1 MSPQRRRRSQ
11 GEGSVFRRS
20 DGKWRGVLDL
30 GWTDGRRTRRWVF
43 GATEREV
50 LAKLAELREAQRRGQ
65 NLSARRYTFGQW
77 LEEWL
82 SVKRRQGTRASTL
95 RGYEWLI
102 RQHIRPG
109 LGGIRLDKLTPTDI
123 RHLVERK
130 AESGL
135 SAQSV
140 RLMHALIRNAL
151 ADAEREELVHRNVAK
166 QVRPPVT
173 QREEVRVLTV
183 EDARR
188 LVGVIRGD
196 RFEALWV
203 CALTLGLRKGEL
215 LGLRWS
221 DIDFGDAT
229 LTVRQ
234 ALQRVGGHLVLV
246 EPKTARSRRVVP
258 VPPPTLAAL
267 CGHRRRQKADQLAA
281 GPAWRDTD
289 LVFATHLGGPLEPR
303 NVNRSWYA
311 IRSRAG
317 LTGFRL
323 HDLRH
328 SCASFMLAAG
338 ASPRTVMKTLG
349 HSQIGL
355 TMNTYT
361 HVLPEI
367 ERAAID
373 AAARVIFE

>member
-1 MSPQRRRRSQ
+1 
-11 GEGSVFRRS
+11 
-20 DGKWRGVLDL
+20 
-30 GWTDGRRTRRWVF
+30 
-43 GATEREV
+43 
-50 LAKLAELREAQRRGQ
+50 
-65 NLSARRYTFGQW
+65 
-77 LEEWL
+77 
-82 SVKRRQGTRASTL
+82 
-95 RGYEWLI
+95 
-102 RQHIRPG
+102 
-109 LGGIRLDKLTPTDI
+109 
-123 RHLVERK
+123 
-130 AESGL
+130 
-135 SAQSV
+135 
-140 RLMHALIRNAL
+140 
-151 ADAEREELVHRNVAK
+151 VHRNVAK

-196 RFEALWV
+196 RFEELWV

-215 LGLRWS
+215 LGLRRS

-234 ALQRVGGHLVLV
+234 ALQRVGGRLVLV

-267 CGHRRRQKADQLAA
+267 RAYQRRQKADQLAA
-281 GPAWRDTD
+281 GPAWRDTG
-289 LVFATHLGGPLEPR
+289 LVFTTHLGGPLEPR

-338 ASPRTVMKTLG
+338 ASPRTLMKTLG

>member
-20 DGKWRGVLDL
+20 DGKWRGVLEL
-30 GWTDGRRTRRWVF
+30 GWIDGKRTRRWVF

-50 LAKLAELREAQRRGQ
+50 LAKLAELRQAQRRGQ

-77 LEEWL
+77 LDEWL

-102 RQHIRPG
+102 RQHIRPDV
-109 LGGIRLDKLTPTDI
+109 GGIRLDKLTPTDI

-173 QREEVRVLTV
+173 QREEVRVLAV

-196 RFEALWV
+196 RFEALWI

-215 LGLRWS
+215 LGLRWN

-229 LTVRQ
+229 LTIRQ
-234 ALQRVGGHLVLV
+234 ALQRADGYLVLV

-267 CGHRRRQKADQLAA
+267 RVHRRRQKADQLSA
-281 GPAWRDTD
+281 GQAWRDSG
-289 LVFATHLGGPLEPR
+289 LVFTTHLGGPLEPR

-311 IRSRAG
+311 VRSRAG

-328 SCASFMLAAG
+328 SCASFLLAAG

-361 HVLPEI
+361 HVLPEV

-373 AAARVIFE
+373 AAARAIFE

>member
-1 MSPQRRRRSQ
+1 
-11 GEGSVFRRS
+11 VFRRS

-30 GWTDGRRTRRWVF
+30 GWIDGKRTRRWVF
-43 GATEREV
+43 GVTEREV

-65 NLSARRYTFGQW
+65 NLSARQYTFGQW
-77 LEEWL
+77 LDEWL

-102 RQHIRPG
+102 RQHIRPS

-166 QVRPPVT
+166 QVRPPVA
-173 QREEVRVLTV
+173 QREEVRVLAV

-221 DIDFGDAT
+221 DIDFCDAT

-234 ALQRVGGHLVLV
+234 ALQRADGHLVLV
-246 EPKTARSRRVVP
+246 EPKTALSRRVVP
-258 VPPPTLAAL
+258 VPPPTLAVL
-267 CGHRRRQKADQLAA
+267 RGHLRRQKADQLAA
-281 GPAWRDTD
+281 GPAWQDTG
-289 LVFATHLGGPLEPR
+289 LVFTTHLGGPLEPR

-373 AAARVIFE
+373 AAVRTIFE

>member
-1 MSPQRRRRSQ
+1 MVITS
-11 GEGSVFRRS
+11 EV
-20 DGKWRGVLDL
+20 WLDE
-30 GWTDGRRTRRWVF
+30 WF
-43 GATEREV
+43 A
-50 LAKLAELREAQRRGQ
+50 AKQ
-65 NLSARRYTFGQW
+65 
-77 LEEWL
+77 
-82 SVKRRQGTRASTL
+82 RQGTRATTL

-102 RQHIRPG
+102 RQHIRPA
-109 LGGIRLDKLTPTDI
+109 LGSVRLDKLTPTDI

-151 ADAEREELVHRNVAK
+151 ADAEREQLVYRNVAK
-166 QVRPPVT
+166 LVRPPNA

-188 LVGVIRGD
+188 LVGVVQGD

-221 DIDFGDAT
+221 DIDFGNST

-234 ALQRVGGHLVLV
+234 ALQRAGGRLALVA
-246 EPKTARSRRVVP
+246 PKTALSRRTVP

-267 CGHRRRQKADQLAA
+267 RVHRTRQNADRLAA
-281 GPAWRDTD
+281 GASWQDSS
-289 LVFATHLGGPLEPR
+289 LVFTTHLGGPLEPS
-303 NVNRSWYA
+303 NVNRAWYA
-311 IRSRAG
+311 VRSRATLPG
-317 LTGFRL
+317 LRL

-367 ERAAID
+367 EREAID
-373 AAARVIFE
+373 AAAKAIFE